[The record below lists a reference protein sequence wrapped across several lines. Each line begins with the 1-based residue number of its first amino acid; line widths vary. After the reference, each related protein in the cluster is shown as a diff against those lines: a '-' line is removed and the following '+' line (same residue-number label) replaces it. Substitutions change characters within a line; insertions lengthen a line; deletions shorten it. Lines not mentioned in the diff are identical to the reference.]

1 MALLAQI
8 SDAHL
13 IELDPWA
20 RDPADWVRL
29 AFLSSYRPSRAE
41 SRVRNLARAFQRAR
55 RAGADHV
62 VFTGDLTEDADPAQF
77 ALFARV
83 VGESGFT
90 PAQVTVIPGNHD
102 AYRGRCAY
110 AAAAQGPLAAV
121 AGTSG
126 ASFDLDGVTVVPLD
140 STLDQHFVRAAG
152 RLGAEQRRHLT
163 DLSRPTLVLQ
173 HHPAIPH
180 SPRGLGLVPAAG
192 GRVPGGARRGGRPRA
207 VRAARARAPPP
218 RSGAAG
224 VQPPPCLLAARR
236 GGDRRS
242 GSLLRGGRARGPAGR
257 HASASGAVKRPEKS
271 TSVCPCRIRR

>member
-163 DLSRPTLVLQ
+163 DLLRPTLVLQ

-180 SPRGLGLVPAAG
+180 SPRGLGWFQQLVDVCQVERAVAAAPDLFVLHGHVHHHRDLVPPG
-192 GRVPGGARRGGRPRA
+192 SSRPRVFSPRA
-207 VRAARARAPPP
+207 VVETDEAVRFYE
-218 RSGAAG
+218 
-224 VQPPPCLLAARR
+224 V
-236 GGDRRS
+236 D
-242 GSLLRGGRARGPAGR
+242 ARGVRPLATRPPVGR
-257 HASASGAVKRPEKS
+257 
-271 TSVCPCRIRR
+271 